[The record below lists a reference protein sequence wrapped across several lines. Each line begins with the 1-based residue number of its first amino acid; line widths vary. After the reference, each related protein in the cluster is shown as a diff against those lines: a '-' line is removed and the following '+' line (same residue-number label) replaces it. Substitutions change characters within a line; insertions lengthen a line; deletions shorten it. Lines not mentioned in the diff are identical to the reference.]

1 MSEKSSGVSSM
12 REAISIVAGP
22 KEWSDTRES
31 WLARVP
37 RKVQSVTFR
46 TVKALWYGEI
56 TDPEHK
62 AARAI
67 QRAADAILEKR
78 EREAAASQLDS
89 MAAGLLVRDPDFY
102 GEEVRQYIHAAHLLR
117 TMARA

>member
-1 MSEKSSGVSSM
+1 MTGYRVL
-12 REAISIVAGP
+12 IVIKGQW
-22 KEWSDTRES
+22 WSDTRES

-78 EREAAASQLDS
+78 EREAAASQLDT

-117 TMARA
+117 TMART

>member
-22 KEWSDTRES
+22 KDWGDTRES

-37 RKVQSVTFR
+37 RKVRTVTYR

-56 TDPEHK
+56 TDTEHW
-62 AARAI
+62 AAREI
-67 QRAADAILEKR
+67 QRVADAIIEQG
-78 EREAAASQLDS
+78 EREAAASSYETL
-89 MAAGLLVRDPDFY
+89 AAGMLVSDPEFHS
-102 GEEVRQYIHAAHLLR
+102 EKVRQYLDAAYLLR
-117 TMARA
+117 TMART